1 MMRSVALA
9 LVLTLS
15 PVLLVAQEPR
25 PTVVIPQTTP
35 KAIGEAMRDV
45 LKEQKFRLGSAN
57 KKRIVLI
64 QSRGNIPQSTGEI
77 MRVRLEVGFA
87 VEEVPEGHRVTLAD
101 ETLIAERSAGMEQRR
116 PQDLDR
122 NRQSY
127 QRLLDQAKAAL
138 EPALASDT
146 AGAGA
151 P

>member
-1 MMRSVALA
+1 MMRPAALA
-9 LVLTLS
+9 LILTLS
-15 PVLLVAQEPR
+15 PALILAQEPR
-25 PTVVIPQTTP
+25 PTVVIAHATP

-45 LKEQKFRLGSAN
+45 LKEQKFRLGSAS

-64 QSRGNIPQSTGEI
+64 QSRGNIAQSTGEI
-77 MRVRLEVGFA
+77 MRVRLEVGFV
-87 VEEVPEGHRVTLAD
+87 VEELPQGHRVTLAD

-127 QRLLDQAKAAL
+127 QKLLDQAKAAL
-138 EPALASDT
+138 EPAAAPDT